1 MLEVKIPADW
11 IKVALK
17 SRVLVKK
24 YETNR
29 AIKLL
34 GYFTLLKTITT
45 TGTIHNCYNKKQK
58 YFIADLLK
66 LSRNGVINAI
76 NDLTKLGLASVNNG
90 NLILISWEKASNLI
104 SADTGNYVYFKYD
117 LNSKAK
123 INEYILALDIKINKE
138 NQLKAVKSKLKANP
152 DYKEAINAAINEEEV
167 DINYLSKLL
176 QIGRAHV

>member
-76 NDLTKLGLASVNNG
+76 ND
-90 NLILISWEKASNLI
+90 
-104 SADTGNYVYFKYD
+104 
-117 LNSKAK
+117 
-123 INEYILALDIKINKE
+123 
-138 NQLKAVKSKLKANP
+138 
-152 DYKEAINAAINEEEV
+152 
-167 DINYLSKLL
+167 
-176 QIGRAHV
+176 